1 MDTGDRIR
9 SFIKEDILV
18 GDAGADLTDETP
30 LLSGI
35 VDSAGLMQLVA
46 FLEEEF
52 DVELDE
58 AEITEGNFRTIAAIR
73 RLIEGK
79 AGGSDAADGS

>member
-1 MDTGDRIR
+1 METADRIR
-9 SFIKEDILV
+9 EFIKEDILV
-18 GDAGADLTDETP
+18 GETGELTDETP

-58 AEITEGNFRTIAAIR
+58 AEITEGNFRTVGDIEQ
-73 RLIEGK
+73 LIMQK
-79 AGGSDAADGS
+79 AGASHEADTS